1 MSLWQPFAVLPNFE
15 LCGQIAIDAQYAA
28 FASVEDPRVE
38 QINAAFPKHRALL
51 ERLQDPFGNQRS
63 PTILLLNPTA
73 PAGFVTIEAMASLR
87 DILSIAVIPLA
98 RSRYRRG
105 QSVGPFPYSNI
116 FEFYPWAVNRELDGV
131 FMITPGTFGIDDLD
145 DLNAQTAPE
154 VVSRSIVSRRDI
166 DMPILDALTAHWQ
179 RVCRSRRK
187 RSHANDRILR
197 SLNMAYHASKL
208 PALQDAGIFDYGRL
222 VALWVSA
229 FEILAHPGSGNVN
242 RWSVYDLLDRA
253 EWRNVRNRGHHFLLR
268 DRKGF
273 SRRARPCKVYER
285 LYEMRSGFIHGN
297 PVNQMSRL
305 FRTDGIILHKAAA
318 PLYRLALAAA
328 LGVRLDK
335 EEPEDLMEYVKYH
348 FLEVDPFYKPQDEM
362 EDAIVR
368 ALPPKTR

>member
-15 LCGQIAIDAQYAA
+15 PCGQTAIDAQYAA

-73 PAGFVTIEAMASLR
+73 PAGFVTIEAMASFR

-105 QSVGPFPYSNI
+105 QYVGPFPYSNI

-131 FMITPGTFGIDDLD
+131 FMITPGTLGIDDLD

-166 DMPILDALTAHWQ
+166 DIHIFDALIAHWQ

-208 PALQDAGIFDYGRL
+208 PALQDTGIFDYGRL

-229 FEILAHPGSGNVN
+229 FEILAHPGTEKCKSLGCVRSSG
-242 RWSVYDLLDRA
+242 
-253 EWRNVRNRGHHFLLR
+253 
-268 DRKGF
+268 
-273 SRRARPCKVYER
+273 SRSMA
-285 LYEMRSGFIHGN
+285 
-297 PVNQMSRL
+297 
-305 FRTDGIILHKAAA
+305 
-318 PLYRLALAAA
+318 
-328 LGVRLDK
+328 
-335 EEPEDLMEYVKYH
+335 
-348 FLEVDPFYKPQDEM
+348 KPREI
-362 EDAIVR
+362 EDAVSY
-368 ALPPKTR
+368 